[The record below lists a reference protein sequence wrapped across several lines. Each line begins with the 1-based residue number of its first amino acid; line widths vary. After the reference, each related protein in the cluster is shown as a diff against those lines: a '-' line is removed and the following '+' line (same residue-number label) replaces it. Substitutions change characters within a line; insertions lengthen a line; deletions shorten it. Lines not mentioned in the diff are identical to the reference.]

1 MESPAPEAVW
11 RSWFETHGARL
22 RLCARQWARTAADA
36 EDLVQEAFVRYW
48 RHQRHLPGEPLA
60 LIITSLRR
68 AAQDRAREQDRRGAR
83 ELAAL
88 GVGSS
93 DEAAWFAG
101 AATEG
106 GRTEREEALEAAV
119 RRLPPEQREVLVLKI
134 WGELTFADIGAQ
146 LDLSPHTVASRYR
159 YALAALRNGLT
170 TDDSS
175 HE

>member
-1 MESPAPEAVW
+1 MESPAPEATW
-11 RSWFETHGARL
+11 HSWFETHGARL

-48 RHQRHLPGEPLA
+48 RNQRHLPGEPLA

-68 AAQDRAREQDRRGAR
+68 AALDRAREQDRRSAR

-88 GVGSS
+88 GPDAGG
-93 DEAAWFAG
+93 EGAWFDG
-101 AATEG
+101 AAGDG

-119 RRLPPEQREVLVLKI
+119 RRLPAEQREVLVLKI

-159 YALAALRNGLT
+159 YALAALRDFLT
-170 TDDSS
+170 NDASS